1 MHQTELFPAG
11 IGIDNRCERLYDYLL
26 KNRII
31 NEVSPIYNID
41 KLINCSKMYKVNC
54 ETVLKESERL
64 LNSYASSD
72 NSENT

>member
-11 IGIDNRCERLYDYLL
+11 IGIDNRCEKLYNYLRQ
-26 KNRII
+26 NWII
-31 NEVSPIYNID
+31 NRVTPIFNID
-41 KLINCSKMYKVNC
+41 KLIYCSNLYKVNC